1 MKQIKTL
8 IEPYKSRSEAAKHM
22 GVHLNQLNRWL
33 SCDAMVNDTG
43 DVWIK
48 TSKKP
53 LVNLKIK

>member
-1 MKQIKTL
+1 MRQIKTL
-8 IEPYKSRSEAAKHM
+8 IEPHKSRSEAAKHM

-33 SCDAMVNDTG
+33 ICGAMIDDNG

-53 LVNLKIK
+53 LANLEIK

>member
-1 MKQIKTL
+1 MRQIKTL

-33 SCDAMVNDTG
+33 ICGAQVDDNG

-53 LVNLKIK
+53 LANLKIK